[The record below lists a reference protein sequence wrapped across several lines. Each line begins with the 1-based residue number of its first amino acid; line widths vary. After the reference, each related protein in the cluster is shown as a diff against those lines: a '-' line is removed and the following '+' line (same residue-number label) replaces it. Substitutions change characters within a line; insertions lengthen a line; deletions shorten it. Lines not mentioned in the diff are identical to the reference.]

1 VGLAQPLLGAAT
13 APVMAKVVLGASWM
27 LTLTWATKLPMPALV
42 GKRSPCPCPARHGSK
57 GLIAPVGSAC
67 AARRDHSCA
76 GREQANGQP
85 AKTKYSDHDMPSRL
99 DPPVPVRESRR
110 RHAPPSANAIA
121 RPPSA
126 PPRCGP
132 VPGISSSRKTHRGD
146 YSRHRL
152 RYHPLRQVSIPH
164 RLHICEFVV
173 VTVAAFPLD
182 QLRSLRLA
190 CSNIRVIRHTPR
202 WYSGVSS
209 VSIAG
214 SDCRPRVCRMHAVLG
229 ATRIARR
236 TSIQPHG
243 KIHKIHQPRKDN
255 TCTSRTQRGRSWPL
269 YCDAL
274 LSCPSPALP
283 LVQRAS

>member
-1 VGLAQPLLGAAT
+1 MPL
-13 APVMAKVVLGASWM
+13 
-27 LTLTWATKLPMPALV
+27 
-42 GKRSPCPCPARHGSK
+42 PAR
-57 GLIAPVGSAC
+57 SAC
-67 AARRDHSCA
+67 AGAR
-76 GREQANGQP
+76 E
-85 AKTKYSDHDMPSRL
+85 PSAACSA
-99 DPPVPVRESRR
+99 VRE
-110 RHAPPSANAIA
+110 RHSQA
-121 RPPSA
+121 PPSA

-132 VPGISSSRKTHRGD
+132 APGISSSRRTYRGD

-164 RLHICEFVV
+164 RLHTCEFVV

-202 WYSGVSS
+202 WYSGVST

-255 TCTSRTQRGRSWPL
+255 TCTLRTQLGRLGRSCAL
-269 YCDAL
+269 DCDAL

>member
-1 VGLAQPLLGAAT
+1 
-13 APVMAKVVLGASWM
+13 M
-27 LTLTWATKLPMPALV
+27 LTLTWATKLPMPVLV
-42 GKRSPCPCPARHGSK
+42 GKRSPCPCPARHDSK

-76 GREQANGQP
+76 GREQANGLP
-85 AKTKYSDHDMPSRL
+85 AKTRYSDHDMPSRL
-99 DPPVPVRESRR
+99 DPPVPGAREPSAACSAVRERLGQ
-110 RHAPPSANAIA
+110 A
-121 RPPSA
+121 PPSA

-132 VPGISSSRKTHRGD
+132 VPGISSSRRTHRGD

-164 RLHICEFVV
+164 RLHTCEFVV

-190 CSNIRVIRHTPR
+190 CPNTRVIRYTPR
-202 WYSGVSS
+202 LCSGVSS
-209 VSIAG
+209 VSVAG
-214 SDCRPRVCRMHAVLG
+214 SDCRPGVYWMHAVLR

-243 KIHKIHQPRKDN
+243 KIHQPRKDN
-255 TCTSRTQRGRSWPL
+255 TCTSRTQRGRLGRSWPL